1 MSILKRLCAIT
12 LSSCLFLCGSGFSNR
27 YKGVQRVNLESDP
40 TTVWQWEAQV
50 REYKESE
57 KEEECSG
64 CRSKR
69 GAVEVAHTF
78 KSDIGD
84 DSICGTGGTD
94 VFNIT
99 GKKEGGVVL
108 EFLLVK
114 NNNGVKHVDA
124 NKTVW
129 ATFCVNESKQVKIVS
144 FNDSNWCCVNK
155 K

>member
-1 MSILKRLCAIT
+1 MSILKKLCAVM
-12 LSSCLFLCGSGFSNR
+12 LSGSLFLCGSGFSNK
-27 YKGVQRVNLESDP
+27 YEDVQTVELKSNP
-40 TTVWQWEAQV
+40 TTGWYWETQI
-50 REYKESE
+50 REYEESE
-57 KEEECSG
+57 TEEEYSECKP
-64 CRSKR
+64 KR
-69 GAVEVAHTF
+69 GKVEVAHTF

>member
-1 MSILKRLCAIT
+1 MSILKKLCAVM
-12 LSSCLFLCGSGFSNR
+12 LSGSLFLCGSGFSNK
-27 YKGVQRVNLESDP
+27 YEDVQTVELKSNP
-40 TTVWQWEAQV
+40 TTGWYWETQI
-50 REYKESE
+50 REYEESE
-57 KEEECSG
+57 T
-64 CRSKR
+64 
-69 GAVEVAHTF
+69 VEVAHTF

-124 NKTVW
+124 NKTIW

-144 FNDSNWCCVNK
+144 FRDSNWCCVNK

>member
-69 GAVEVAHTF
+69 GAVEITHTF
-78 KSDIGD
+78 KPDSKD
-84 DSICGTGGTD
+84 DSICGAGGTD
-94 VFNIT
+94 IFEIKGV
-99 GKKEGGVVL
+99 KEGTVNV
-108 EFLLVK
+108 EFLRVR
-114 NNNGVKHVDA
+114 NDNGFKRIDA
-124 NKTVW
+124 EKTIW
-129 ATFCVNESKQVKIVS
+129 ATVCVNESKQIKIVS
-144 FNDSNWCCVNK
+144 FHDSNWCCVNK